1 MTISRTSTSAN
12 TSACCDVAMR
22 TDLGTHGILKSERMA
37 LKAHIPVSQ
46 VVTLPVDE
54 EKVLVRL
61 VQVDHAIL
69 AILPRR

>member
-1 MTISRTSTSAN
+1 
-12 TSACCDVAMR
+12 MR